1 MTMQDQWQFW
11 IDRGGTFTDVI
22 GRDPSGGLVTHKLLS
37 ENPGHYEDAAVEGI
51 RRALGLGPGE
61 PIPPA
66 RIGSVRMGTT
76 VATNALLERRGA
88 RTVLV
93 TTTGFGDCLRIGTQA
108 RPDLFALDIRLPE
121 LLHERVIEVPG
132 RIRADGTEIMPLDEA
147 AARAGLEAA
156 YADGVRACAVVFMHA
171 WRFPDH
177 ERRIAGIA
185 RTIGF
190 TQISLSHEASPL
202 MRLVP
207 RGDTTVADA
216 YLSPGLRAYVDRL
229 AGALGGA
236 RLMFMRSS
244 GGLTEAARFH
254 GRDAILSGPAG
265 GIVGAV
271 ATALGAGLGRI
282 ITFDM
287 GGTSTDV
294 AHYDS
299 RQLDGAYERAFE
311 TEVGGVRLRAP
322 MMKIHTVAA
331 GGGSILRFEAGRFQ
345 VGPASA
351 GADPG
356 PACYRKGG
364 PATVTD
370 ANVVLGRILPA
381 YFPAQFGPR
390 ADQPLDVAASRRALD
405 EIAAQVAAETGRAM
419 TVEEAAEGFLGI
431 AVDNMA
437 AAIKKI
443 SIARGHDVT
452 GYALVSFG
460 GAGGQ
465 HACRVADVLGMSRVF
480 IHPLAGMLSA
490 LGMGLADLIELREA
504 AVEKELTLDLV
515 PELEDRLAALE
526 KEATAALVS
535 QGIGADDITVAHRVA
550 VRYRG
555 TDTPLLVGMGRFDAV
570 TDAFAQAHDD
580 RFGFVMEDTP
590 LIVEAITVEAI
601 GRAADDDPAHAPAG
615 ASAALVGSAMMT
627 VAGKPVT
634 VPVHDRA
641 RLAAGRPIDG
651 PAIIVED
658 GATTVV
664 EPGWRAEASARGH
677 LMLTRGARAR
687 AAPAVGTRADPVML
701 EVFSNLFMSIAEDMG
716 VSLANTAQSVN
727 IKERLDF
734 SCALFDGEGGL
745 VANAPHVPVHLGSM
759 GDAVRSIIRRRS
771 NTDAGPE
778 NAARGLPGGDGGT
791 LGAVRPGL
799 FPDLS
804 ASGGGGL
811 APGQVYVHN
820 APYDGGTHLPD
831 ITVIRPVFAS
841 ELGAADRSAGDGGK
855 PLFFL
860 AARGHHADVGGTHPG
875 SMPPKSTSIEE
886 EGVVFSGELLVAGG
900 RFREGVLRGHLESG
914 RWPARNPDQN
924 VADLR
929 AQIAAC
935 ARGAEE
941 LSRMVHTFSLDVVRA
956 YMNHVRDNAEEAVRR
971 VIARLDDGA
980 FTVESDAGDRIAV
993 ALRVDRAARAV
1004 TVDFTGTS
1012 GPSGTNFNAPG
1023 AVVRAAVLYAFRA
1036 LVTEPIPMNEG
1047 CMRPITIIVPP
1058 GSLLDPRPP
1067 AAVVAGNVETSQL
1080 IVDAILAAAG
1090 RLAASQ
1096 GTMNNVT
1103 FGDDTAQYYE
1113 TLCGGTGAGP
1123 GFAGQSAVHSH
1134 MTNSRLTDPEVLEW
1148 RYPVLVESFA
1158 IRRGS
1163 GGAGR
1168 WPGGDG
1174 VARRIRFLKPMSAAV
1189 LSGRRRT
1196 RPFGLNG
1203 GGDGAAG
1210 ANRVEQPGGYT
1221 IDLGPTAEVAMAAG
1235 EVLVIETPG
1244 GGGYGAP

>member
-1 MTMQDQWQFW
+1 MQDQWQFW

-22 GRDPSGGLVTHKLLS
+22 ARDPSGGIVTHKLLS
-37 ENPGHYEDAAVEGI
+37 DNPGHYEDAALEGI
-51 RRALGLGPGE
+51 RRALDLRSGE
-61 PIPPA
+61 PIPTA
-66 RIGSVRMGTT
+66 RIGAVRMGTT

-93 TTTGFGDCLRIGTQA
+93 TTAGLGDCLRIGTQA

-121 LLHERVIEVPG
+121 MLYERVIEVPG
-132 RIRADGTEIMPLDEA
+132 RIRADGVESMVLDET

-156 YADGVRACAVVFMHA
+156 YADGIRACAVVFMHA

-190 TQISLSHEASPL
+190 TQISLSHEVSPL
-202 MRLVP
+202 MRFVP

-299 RQLDGAYERAFE
+299 HLLEGAYERAFE

-331 GGGSILRFEAGRFQ
+331 GGGSILRFDAGRFQ

-390 ADQPLDVAASRRALD
+390 ADQPLDVEASRRALG
-405 EIAAQVAAETGRAM
+405 EIAVQVAAETGRAM

-465 HACRVADVLGMSRVF
+465 HACRVAEALGMSRVL

-504 AVEKELTLDLV
+504 AVEKELTPDLV
-515 PELEDRLAALE
+515 PELEERLAELE
-526 KEATAALVS
+526 KEATAALTA
-535 QGIGADDITVAHRVA
+535 QGIDADDITVAHRVA

-555 TDTPLLVGMGRFDAV
+555 TDTPLQVTMGGFEAIA
-570 TDAFAQAHDD
+570 DAFGGAHFD
-580 RFGFVMEDTP
+580 RFAFVMEDTP
-590 LIVEAITVEAI
+590 LIIEAITVEAS
-601 GRAADDDPAHAPAG
+601 GRAAADDPARAPAG
-615 ASAALVGSAMMT
+615 ASAALIGSATMI

-634 VPVHDRA
+634 VPVHDRG
-641 RLAAGRPIDG
+641 RLAAGRSIDG
-651 PAIIVED
+651 PAIIIED

-677 LMLTRGARAR
+677 LTLSRGIRAR
-687 AAPAVGTRADPVML
+687 AAPVVGTRADPVML
-701 EVFSNLFMSIAEDMG
+701 EVFSNLFMSVAEDMG
-716 VSLANTAQSVN
+716 VALANTAQSVN

-745 VANAPHVPVHLGSM
+745 IANAPHVPVHLGSM
-759 GDAVRSIIRRRS
+759 GEAVRSILRRRGEG
-771 NTDAGPE
+771 DAGAETGVGTELPGDSGRPE
-778 NAARGLPGGDGGT
+778 WAAR
-791 LGAVRPGL
+791 RGL
-799 FPDLS
+799 FSDLS
-804 ASGGGGL
+804 AAGGGL
-811 APGQVYVHN
+811 KPGQVYVHN

-831 ITVIRPVFAS
+831 ITVIRPMFAS
-841 ELGAADRSAGDGGK
+841 ELGGMDDASGDAIR

-875 SMPPKSTSIEE
+875 SMPPKSTSIDE
-886 EGVVFSGELLVAGG
+886 EGVVFSGELLIAGG
-900 RFREGVLRGHLESG
+900 RFREGVLRGHLEG
-914 RWPARNPDQN
+914 GKWPARNPDQN

-929 AQIAAC
+929 AQVAAC
-935 ARGAEE
+935 AKGAEE
-941 LSRMVHTFSLDVVRA
+941 LSRMIHNFGLDVVRA
-956 YMNHVRDNAEEAVRR
+956 YINHVRDNAEEAVRR
-971 VIARLDDGA
+971 VIARLDDGS
-980 FTVESDAGDRIAV
+980 FSVESDAGHRIAV
-993 ALRVDRAARAV
+993 ALRVDRAGRAV

-1012 GPSGTNFNAPG
+1012 GPSETNFNTPG

-1047 CMRPITIIVPP
+1047 CMRPITIVVPP
-1058 GSLLDPRPP
+1058 GSLLDPYPP

-1103 FGDDTAQYYE
+1103 FGDDITQYYE

-1148 RYPVLVESFA
+1148 RYPVLLEAFA

-1163 GGAGR
+1163 GGTGR

-1174 VARRIRFLKPMSAAV
+1174 VLRRIRFLKPMMAAV
-1189 LSGRRRT
+1189 LSGRRLT
-1196 RPFGLNG
+1196 RPFGLKG

-1210 ANRVEQPGGYT
+1210 SNRLEQPGGYT
-1221 IDLGPTAEVAMAAG
+1221 IDLGPTAEVKM
-1235 EVLVIETPG
+1235 T
-1244 GGGYGAP
+1244 

>member
-1 MTMQDQWQFW
+1 
-11 IDRGGTFTDVI
+11 
-22 GRDPSGGLVTHKLLS
+22 
-37 ENPGHYEDAAVEGI
+37 
-51 RRALGLGPGE
+51 
-61 PIPPA
+61 
-66 RIGSVRMGTT
+66 
-76 VATNALLERRGA
+76 
-88 RTVLV
+88 
-93 TTTGFGDCLRIGTQA
+93 
-108 RPDLFALDIRLPE
+108 
-121 LLHERVIEVPG
+121 
-132 RIRADGTEIMPLDEA
+132 
-147 AARAGLEAA
+147 
-156 YADGVRACAVVFMHA
+156 
-171 WRFPDH
+171 
-177 ERRIAGIA
+177 
-185 RTIGF
+185 
-190 TQISLSHEASPL
+190 
-202 MRLVP
+202 
-207 RGDTTVADA
+207 
-216 YLSPGLRAYVDRL
+216 
-229 AGALGGA
+229 
-236 RLMFMRSS
+236 
-244 GGLTEAARFH
+244 
-254 GRDAILSGPAG
+254 
-265 GIVGAV
+265 
-271 ATALGAGLGRI
+271 
-282 ITFDM
+282 
-287 GGTSTDV
+287 
-294 AHYDS
+294 
-299 RQLDGAYERAFE
+299 
-311 TEVGGVRLRAP
+311 
-322 MMKIHTVAA
+322 
-331 GGGSILRFEAGRFQ
+331 
-345 VGPASA
+345 
-351 GADPG
+351 
-356 PACYRKGG
+356 
-364 PATVTD
+364 VTD

-390 ADQPLDVAASRRALD
+390 ADQPLDVEASRRALG

-419 TVEEAAEGFLGI
+419 TVEDAAEGFLGI

-452 GYALVSFG
+452 GYTLVSFG

-465 HACRVADVLGMSRVF
+465 HACRVAEVLGMSRVF

-504 AVEKELTLDLV
+504 AVEKEFTLDLV

-526 KEATAALVS
+526 KEAMAALTV
-535 QGIGADDITVAHRVA
+535 QGIDADDITVAHRVA

-555 TDTPLLVGMGRFDAV
+555 TDTPLLVTMGRFDDIA
-570 TDAFAQAHDD
+570 DAFGEAHFD
-580 RFGFVMEDTP
+580 RFGFVMDDTP
-590 LIVEAITVEAI
+590 LIVEAITVEAT
-601 GRAADDDPAHAPAG
+601 GRAAADDPARAPAG
-615 ASAALVGSAMMT
+615 ASAALVGSATMT

-687 AAPAVGTRADPVML
+687 AAPAVGTKADPVML

-716 VSLANTAQSVN
+716 VTLANTAQSVN

-759 GDAVRSIIRRRS
+759 GEAVRSILRRRS
-771 NTDAGPE
+771 NAGAHAE
-778 NAARGLPGGDGGT
+778 DAARPGLTGGEGGT
-791 LGAVRPGL
+791 AGAVRPGL
-799 FPDLS
+799 FSDLS
-804 ASGGGGL
+804 ASGGGL

-841 ELGAADRSAGDGGK
+841 ELGPADGSPRDAAK

-875 SMPPKSTSIEE
+875 SMPPKSRSIDE

-900 RFREGVLRGHLESG
+900 RFRDGVLRGHLEG
-914 RWPARNPDQN
+914 GKWPARNPDQN

-929 AQIAAC
+929 AQVAAC

-941 LSRMVHTFSLDVVRA
+941 LSRVVHNFGLDVVRA
-956 YMNHVRDNAEEAVRR
+956 YMDHVRDNAEEAVRR
-971 VIARLDDGA
+971 VIARLDDGT
-980 FTVESDAGDRIAV
+980 FTVESDAGDRIVV
-993 ALRVDRAARAV
+993 ALRVDRAGRAV

-1012 GPSGTNFNAPG
+1012 GPSETNFNAPG

-1047 CMRPITIIVPP
+1047 CMRPITIVVPP

-1103 FGDDTAQYYE
+1103 FGDDTTQYYE
-1113 TLCGGTGAGP
+1113 TFCGGTGAGP

-1148 RYPVLVESFA
+1148 RYPVLLEAFA

-1163 GGAGR
+1163 SGVGR

-1174 VARRIRFLKPMSAAV
+1174 VLRRIRFLKPMTAAV
-1189 LSGRRRT
+1189 LSGRRLT

-1221 IDLGPTAEVAMAAG
+1221 IDLGPTAEVKMAAG